1 MTSGAKARPRRQSLV
16 AIFLVPAILAV
27 LSGVGLISALLGDG
41 VWDGLSWLALS
52 VPIVV
57 VVWYAL
63 LRRQSGSL
71 FSS

>member
-1 MTSGAKARPRRQSLV
+1 MTFEANARPRRQSLG
-16 AIFLVPAILAV
+16 AIFLVPVILAV

-57 VVWYAL
+57 VIWFAL
-63 LRRQSGSL
+63 LPRRRGSRND
-71 FSS
+71 

>member
-1 MTSGAKARPRRQSLV
+1 MTSEANARPRRQSLG

-41 VWDGLSWLALS
+41 VWDGLSWLVLS

-57 VVWYAL
+57 VVWFAF
-63 LRRQSGSL
+63 LRRRSGSL
-71 FSS
+71 PT

>member
-1 MTSGAKARPRRQSLV
+1 MTSEANARPRRRRLG

-52 VPIVV
+52 VPIAVV
-57 VVWYAL
+57 AWCAV
-63 LRRQSGSL
+63 LRRQKPAAG
-71 FSS
+71 

>member
-1 MTSGAKARPRRQSLV
+1 MISEAKARPHRQSLG

-52 VPIVV
+52 VPIAVV
-57 VVWYAL
+57 AWYAL
-63 LRRQSGSL
+63 LRRRNGSL
-71 FSS
+71 FT

>member
-1 MTSGAKARPRRQSLV
+1 MNTQTMKRPKRQSLG

-27 LSGVGLISALLGDG
+27 LTCVGLVSALLGDDL
-41 VWDGLSWLALS
+41 WDGLSWLSLS

-63 LRRQSGSL
+63 VRRRTPAKA
-71 FSS
+71 